1 MADAFGRRRAGM
13 GFSDGMSDDDFAA
26 AAEADRL
33 KGERERLE
41 AEAKAMDAPLMARLE
56 AWDPRA
62 PEKRR
67 GIMSDPGAATWEPVA
82 PFGEP
87 RAYAVASAPY
97 HNPQVDADLASPR
110 GAMGA
115 AQRLR
120 ASLGIGAVG
129 VNRRILMR
137 DDAAAERTESARRF
151 NVQADLTGGQIVSGP
166 TGFARRRASGEVQTF
181 FPPPE
186 PPKPVDPF
194 KVAGNRLI
202 DTRTGQE
209 IAPEAKPAEQGMK
222 PGQTF
227 KLRDGREAIWSDKGP
242 LDAATGTFLNV
253 RPDDLPDSVVMAM
266 ILSDDQLRESVR
278 NSIQQRL
285 ATAKPAAG
293 TPAPAAPAA
302 PSPATG
308 TPAPGTPA
316 PSAWEKE
323 EAAWEKE
330 EAAAKKAGK
339 TTFAF
344 GGNIYRVR

>member
-1 MADAFGRRRAGM
+1 
-13 GFSDGMSDDDFAA
+13 
-26 AAEADRL
+26 
-33 KGERERLE
+33 
-41 AEAKAMDAPLMARLE
+41 MARLE
-56 AWDPRA
+56 TWDPRA
-62 PEKRR
+62 AEKRR

-82 PFGEP
+82 PSSEPLHP
-87 RAYAVASAPY
+87 RAYAVAWSAPY

-151 NVQADLTGGQIVSGP
+151 DRQADLAGGQIVSGP
-166 TGFARRRASGEVQTF
+166 TGFAVRVGDKVQTF

-186 PPKPVDPF
+186 ALKPTDPF